1 MDSINIMTTHFQS
14 LFQRAVRNQRVVT
27 TALAATLIGVP
38 VLRAAVLDY
47 REYIKIGPGGVPYNA
62 FGWLIQLCLRPI
74 TKEVFHTSC
83 YDGARAIKEAGPN
96 ASSAFLTEDDVPLR
110 RSPRPGVGSW
120 TVPSRQLTDLA
131 DEQLKKRYHEFLES
145 LVSSSPSQLKIATS
159 FAEARGPALF
169 IASDGPLHP
178 VAWWARKEVAHMHGS
193 DGSLHLNL
201 APKDAK
207 LVLERGWGQRH
218 PLSGRMLYTG
228 LVMIYAPRGEEELEV
243 VERITKASVRF
254 MLGEEA

>member
-1 MDSINIMTTHFQS
+1 MDSITMTSHFQS
-14 LFQRAVRNQRVVT
+14 LFQRIASNQRVVA
-27 TALAATLIGVP
+27 TALAATFIGVP

-47 REYIKIGPGGVPYNA
+47 REYIKIGPGGVPYNV

-74 TKEVFHTSC
+74 TKEPFHTSC

-96 ASSAFLTEDDVPLR
+96 ASSAFLSEGDVPVR
-110 RSPRPGVGSW
+110 CSPRPEVGRW
-120 TVPSRQLTDLA
+120 TVPSRQLTDLG
-131 DEQLKKRYHEFLES
+131 DEEVKKRYHEFLES
-145 LVSSSPSQLKIATS
+145 LVSSSPSQLKIAQS
-159 FAEARGPALF
+159 FAEGRGPALF

-178 VAWWARKEVAHMHGS
+178 VAWWTRKEITHMHAS
-193 DGSLHLNL
+193 DGSMHLNL

-228 LVMIYAPRGEEELEV
+228 LLMIYAPRGEEELEV
-243 VERITKASVRF
+243 VKRITKASIRF

>member
-1 MDSINIMTTHFQS
+1 MTSHFQS
-14 LFQRAVRNQRVVT
+14 LFQRIASNQRVVA
-27 TALAATLIGVP
+27 TALAATFIGVP
-38 VLRAAVLDY
+38 VLRVAVLDY
-47 REYIKIGPGGVPYNA
+47 REYIKIGPGGVPYNV

-74 TKEVFHTSC
+74 TKEPFHTSC

-96 ASSAFLTEDDVPLR
+96 ASSAFLSEDDVPVR
-110 RSPRPGVGSW
+110 RSPRP
-120 TVPSRQLTDLA
+120 
-131 DEQLKKRYHEFLES
+131 ERYNEFLES
-145 LVSSSPSQLKIATS
+145 LVASSPSQLKIAQS
-159 FAEARGPALF
+159 FAEGRGPALF

-178 VAWWARKEVAHMHGS
+178 VAWWARKEITHMHAS
-193 DGSLHLNL
+193 DGSMHLNL

-228 LVMIYAPRGEEELEV
+228 LLMIYAPRGEEELEV
-243 VERITKASVRF
+243 VKRITKASIRF